1 MTPKDKHT
9 EVAWQAKQ
17 REVKTGSVEKTVH
30 SATSA
35 IYTASEIRSVMSH
48 SETQEITG
56 NHITREQQLQNM
68 RLATQKYLQPEN
80 QVNTQSILP
89 ENTGH
94 TEQAAVQPEILWY
107 KNESNYVPEQPVYN
121 GSSEK
126 YEAKAAQ
133 FHAPVSE
140 TYKIPEKPDRQVA
153 REQQLK
159 SIRLATQKYVQTEA
173 GRSHAE
179 EKQQT
184 THFILKSTGS
194 EREDNIEAASENRIQ
209 ENHGK
214 KYAAAKMRA
223 SIPNTEQL
231 EMSENNDI
239 KEEKRQ
245 SMRLAMWKY
254 LRRQDTENTQGIGIE
269 EKRNGNPLSGKPTL
283 FQQEEEESN
292 TDEREK
298 KKDFSRKYTIDRIQS
313 STVQDSKGEELSSNQ
328 SKTFRQHHQILNT
341 ASMLHGMTAANVEKE
356 VEDDE
361 PDSQNDLKKSKSL
374 IYLAKLKKNRKK
386 EKITSKNTSE
396 DSEIS
401 EESSTEEEKETL
413 GEDEEKTSNQK
424 KEIKNKEHTEKT
436 SEKNPAEDKDRQ
448 EIKPSQAA
456 EEWNKEMDHAEEEDS
471 EDDSGSKKR
480 KAKKKNRKE
489 SDTEKSGKNEKDSN
503 DRKRKKDEKSSR
515 KEGKIRASLKWFR
528 RTKNFHTTVQS
539 LRLSGNEEEIKKRAD
554 YQQRMLLRHGV
565 INTAKIS
572 ASIIKIIASNVLLL
586 LPIIS
591 LFLLLS
597 LLFLGVKAERQSAS
611 SAYDGAC
618 YLAAKYESG
627 GNPDQVGGDGGN
639 ACGEF
644 QFDNRYELGP
654 FVRWCYEKDPTTYGP
669 FEPYLGMTTELK
681 NNAGFYGAWHSIC
694 IEHKIAFEAVQCE
707 YVYTQTLQPLL
718 TSLTEYYGFDFT
730 NASDALKG
738 CVLSFGNRDG
748 KYVVSL
754 KRYFDGTTSASTDR
768 EIIERAYDAMIAR
781 RPNVSRW
788 SYEKADC
795 LAQLDGTL
803 DIYAP
808 SENGAGGIDWS
819 WKKSIGAG
827 ESGNAAVQA
836 ALNAVGSGYSQ
847 SRRDDPGWYDCSSLV
862 YRSYAA
868 AGITYLNGM
877 DAASEAE
884 CLVNKGMTVS
894 YGELQ
899 PGDLIFYSYSANGK
913 YRNISHVAI
922 YLGNGEM
929 VHAADESRGVC
940 KQAMSQSNLSPQ
952 LYCRP
957 Q

>member
-94 TEQAAVQPEILWY
+94 T
-107 KNESNYVPEQPVYN
+107 EQPVYN

-298 KKDFSRKYTIDRIQS
+298 KKDFSRKYTIGRIQS

-328 SKTFRQHHQILNT
+328 SKTFRQQHQSLNT

-361 PDSQNDLKKSKSL
+361 PDSQNDLKKSKTL
-374 IYLAKLKKNRKK
+374 IYLTKLKKNRKK
-386 EKITSKNTSE
+386 EKITSNYK
-396 DSEIS
+396 
-401 EESSTEEEKETL
+401 
-413 GEDEEKTSNQK
+413 
-424 KEIKNKEHTEKT
+424 
-436 SEKNPAEDKDRQ
+436 
-448 EIKPSQAA
+448 
-456 EEWNKEMDHAEEEDS
+456 
-471 EDDSGSKKR
+471 
-480 KAKKKNRKE
+480 
-489 SDTEKSGKNEKDSN
+489 
-503 DRKRKKDEKSSR
+503 
-515 KEGKIRASLKWFR
+515 
-528 RTKNFHTTVQS
+528 
-539 LRLSGNEEEIKKRAD
+539 
-554 YQQRMLLRHGV
+554 
-565 INTAKIS
+565 
-572 ASIIKIIASNVLLL
+572 
-586 LPIIS
+586 
-591 LFLLLS
+591 
-597 LLFLGVKAERQSAS
+597 
-611 SAYDGAC
+611 
-618 YLAAKYESG
+618 
-627 GNPDQVGGDGGN
+627 
-639 ACGEF
+639 
-644 QFDNRYELGP
+644 
-654 FVRWCYEKDPTTYGP
+654 
-669 FEPYLGMTTELK
+669 
-681 NNAGFYGAWHSIC
+681 
-694 IEHKIAFEAVQCE
+694 
-707 YVYTQTLQPLL
+707 
-718 TSLTEYYGFDFT
+718 
-730 NASDALKG
+730 
-738 CVLSFGNRDG
+738 
-748 KYVVSL
+748 
-754 KRYFDGTTSASTDR
+754 
-768 EIIERAYDAMIAR
+768 
-781 RPNVSRW
+781 
-788 SYEKADC
+788 
-795 LAQLDGTL
+795 
-803 DIYAP
+803 
-808 SENGAGGIDWS
+808 
-819 WKKSIGAG
+819 
-827 ESGNAAVQA
+827 
-836 ALNAVGSGYSQ
+836 
-847 SRRDDPGWYDCSSLV
+847 
-862 YRSYAA
+862 
-868 AGITYLNGM
+868 
-877 DAASEAE
+877 
-884 CLVNKGMTVS
+884 
-894 YGELQ
+894 
-899 PGDLIFYSYSANGK
+899 
-913 YRNISHVAI
+913 
-922 YLGNGEM
+922 
-929 VHAADESRGVC
+929 
-940 KQAMSQSNLSPQ
+940 
-952 LYCRP
+952 
-957 Q
+957 

>member
-231 EMSENNDI
+231 KMSENNDI

-328 SKTFRQHHQILNT
+328 SKTFRQQHQSLNT

-361 PDSQNDLKKSKSL
+361 PDSQNDLKKSKTL

-528 RTKNFHTTVQS
+528 RKKNFHTTVQS

-572 ASIIKIIASNVLLL
+572 AGIIKIIASNVLLL

-694 IEHKIAFEAVQCE
+694 IEHKIAF
-707 YVYTQTLQPLL
+707 
-718 TSLTEYYGFDFT
+718 
-730 NASDALKG
+730 
-738 CVLSFGNRDG
+738 
-748 KYVVSL
+748 
-754 KRYFDGTTSASTDR
+754 
-768 EIIERAYDAMIAR
+768 
-781 RPNVSRW
+781 
-788 SYEKADC
+788 
-795 LAQLDGTL
+795 
-803 DIYAP
+803 
-808 SENGAGGIDWS
+808 
-819 WKKSIGAG
+819 
-827 ESGNAAVQA
+827 
-836 ALNAVGSGYSQ
+836 
-847 SRRDDPGWYDCSSLV
+847 
-862 YRSYAA
+862 
-868 AGITYLNGM
+868 
-877 DAASEAE
+877 
-884 CLVNKGMTVS
+884 
-894 YGELQ
+894 
-899 PGDLIFYSYSANGK
+899 
-913 YRNISHVAI
+913 
-922 YLGNGEM
+922 
-929 VHAADESRGVC
+929 
-940 KQAMSQSNLSPQ
+940 
-952 LYCRP
+952 
-957 Q
+957 

>member
-68 RLATQKYLQPEN
+68 RLATQKYLQ
-80 QVNTQSILP
+80 P

-328 SKTFRQHHQILNT
+328 SKTFRQQHQSLNT

-361 PDSQNDLKKSKSL
+361 PDSQNDLKKSKTL
-374 IYLAKLKKNRKK
+374 IYLAKLKKN
-386 EKITSKNTSE
+386 
-396 DSEIS
+396 
-401 EESSTEEEKETL
+401 L
-413 GEDEEKTSNQK
+413 
-424 KEIKNKEHTEKT
+424 
-436 SEKNPAEDKDRQ
+436 
-448 EIKPSQAA
+448 
-456 EEWNKEMDHAEEEDS
+456 
-471 EDDSGSKKR
+471 
-480 KAKKKNRKE
+480 
-489 SDTEKSGKNEKDSN
+489 
-503 DRKRKKDEKSSR
+503 
-515 KEGKIRASLKWFR
+515 
-528 RTKNFHTTVQS
+528 
-539 LRLSGNEEEIKKRAD
+539 
-554 YQQRMLLRHGV
+554 
-565 INTAKIS
+565 
-572 ASIIKIIASNVLLL
+572 
-586 LPIIS
+586 
-591 LFLLLS
+591 
-597 LLFLGVKAERQSAS
+597 
-611 SAYDGAC
+611 
-618 YLAAKYESG
+618 
-627 GNPDQVGGDGGN
+627 
-639 ACGEF
+639 
-644 QFDNRYELGP
+644 
-654 FVRWCYEKDPTTYGP
+654 
-669 FEPYLGMTTELK
+669 
-681 NNAGFYGAWHSIC
+681 
-694 IEHKIAFEAVQCE
+694 
-707 YVYTQTLQPLL
+707 
-718 TSLTEYYGFDFT
+718 
-730 NASDALKG
+730 
-738 CVLSFGNRDG
+738 
-748 KYVVSL
+748 
-754 KRYFDGTTSASTDR
+754 
-768 EIIERAYDAMIAR
+768 
-781 RPNVSRW
+781 
-788 SYEKADC
+788 
-795 LAQLDGTL
+795 
-803 DIYAP
+803 
-808 SENGAGGIDWS
+808 
-819 WKKSIGAG
+819 
-827 ESGNAAVQA
+827 
-836 ALNAVGSGYSQ
+836 
-847 SRRDDPGWYDCSSLV
+847 
-862 YRSYAA
+862 
-868 AGITYLNGM
+868 
-877 DAASEAE
+877 
-884 CLVNKGMTVS
+884 
-894 YGELQ
+894 
-899 PGDLIFYSYSANGK
+899 
-913 YRNISHVAI
+913 
-922 YLGNGEM
+922 
-929 VHAADESRGVC
+929 
-940 KQAMSQSNLSPQ
+940 
-952 LYCRP
+952 
-957 Q
+957 

>member
-298 KKDFSRKYTIDRIQS
+298 KKDFSRKYTIGRIQS

-328 SKTFRQHHQILNT
+328 SKTFRQQHQSLNT

-361 PDSQNDLKKSKSL
+361 PDSQN
-374 IYLAKLKKNRKK
+374 
-386 EKITSKNTSE
+386 
-396 DSEIS
+396 
-401 EESSTEEEKETL
+401 
-413 GEDEEKTSNQK
+413 
-424 KEIKNKEHTEKT
+424 
-436 SEKNPAEDKDRQ
+436 
-448 EIKPSQAA
+448 
-456 EEWNKEMDHAEEEDS
+456 
-471 EDDSGSKKR
+471 
-480 KAKKKNRKE
+480 
-489 SDTEKSGKNEKDSN
+489 
-503 DRKRKKDEKSSR
+503 
-515 KEGKIRASLKWFR
+515 
-528 RTKNFHTTVQS
+528 
-539 LRLSGNEEEIKKRAD
+539 
-554 YQQRMLLRHGV
+554 
-565 INTAKIS
+565 
-572 ASIIKIIASNVLLL
+572 
-586 LPIIS
+586 
-591 LFLLLS
+591 
-597 LLFLGVKAERQSAS
+597 
-611 SAYDGAC
+611 
-618 YLAAKYESG
+618 
-627 GNPDQVGGDGGN
+627 
-639 ACGEF
+639 
-644 QFDNRYELGP
+644 
-654 FVRWCYEKDPTTYGP
+654 
-669 FEPYLGMTTELK
+669 
-681 NNAGFYGAWHSIC
+681 
-694 IEHKIAFEAVQCE
+694 
-707 YVYTQTLQPLL
+707 
-718 TSLTEYYGFDFT
+718 
-730 NASDALKG
+730 
-738 CVLSFGNRDG
+738 
-748 KYVVSL
+748 
-754 KRYFDGTTSASTDR
+754 
-768 EIIERAYDAMIAR
+768 
-781 RPNVSRW
+781 
-788 SYEKADC
+788 
-795 LAQLDGTL
+795 
-803 DIYAP
+803 
-808 SENGAGGIDWS
+808 
-819 WKKSIGAG
+819 
-827 ESGNAAVQA
+827 
-836 ALNAVGSGYSQ
+836 
-847 SRRDDPGWYDCSSLV
+847 
-862 YRSYAA
+862 
-868 AGITYLNGM
+868 
-877 DAASEAE
+877 
-884 CLVNKGMTVS
+884 
-894 YGELQ
+894 
-899 PGDLIFYSYSANGK
+899 
-913 YRNISHVAI
+913 
-922 YLGNGEM
+922 
-929 VHAADESRGVC
+929 
-940 KQAMSQSNLSPQ
+940 
-952 LYCRP
+952 
-957 Q
+957 

>member
-94 TEQAAVQPEILWY
+94 T
-107 KNESNYVPEQPVYN
+107 EQPVYN

-298 KKDFSRKYTIDRIQS
+298 KKDFSRKYTIGRIQS

-328 SKTFRQHHQILNT
+328 SKTFRQQHQSLNT

-361 PDSQNDLKKSKSL
+361 PDSQNDLKKSKTL
-374 IYLAKLKKNRKK
+374 IYLTKLKKNRKK

-401 EESSTEEEKETL
+401 EESSTEEKKETL

-448 EIKPSQAA
+448 EIKPSQAV

-515 KEGKIRASLKWFR
+515 KEGKIRASLK
-528 RTKNFHTTVQS
+528 
-539 LRLSGNEEEIKKRAD
+539 
-554 YQQRMLLRHGV
+554 
-565 INTAKIS
+565 
-572 ASIIKIIASNVLLL
+572 
-586 LPIIS
+586 
-591 LFLLLS
+591 
-597 LLFLGVKAERQSAS
+597 
-611 SAYDGAC
+611 
-618 YLAAKYESG
+618 
-627 GNPDQVGGDGGN
+627 
-639 ACGEF
+639 
-644 QFDNRYELGP
+644 
-654 FVRWCYEKDPTTYGP
+654 
-669 FEPYLGMTTELK
+669 
-681 NNAGFYGAWHSIC
+681 
-694 IEHKIAFEAVQCE
+694 
-707 YVYTQTLQPLL
+707 
-718 TSLTEYYGFDFT
+718 
-730 NASDALKG
+730 
-738 CVLSFGNRDG
+738 
-748 KYVVSL
+748 
-754 KRYFDGTTSASTDR
+754 
-768 EIIERAYDAMIAR
+768 
-781 RPNVSRW
+781 
-788 SYEKADC
+788 
-795 LAQLDGTL
+795 
-803 DIYAP
+803 
-808 SENGAGGIDWS
+808 
-819 WKKSIGAG
+819 
-827 ESGNAAVQA
+827 
-836 ALNAVGSGYSQ
+836 
-847 SRRDDPGWYDCSSLV
+847 
-862 YRSYAA
+862 
-868 AGITYLNGM
+868 
-877 DAASEAE
+877 
-884 CLVNKGMTVS
+884 
-894 YGELQ
+894 
-899 PGDLIFYSYSANGK
+899 
-913 YRNISHVAI
+913 
-922 YLGNGEM
+922 
-929 VHAADESRGVC
+929 
-940 KQAMSQSNLSPQ
+940 
-952 LYCRP
+952 
-957 Q
+957 

>member
-94 TEQAAVQPEILWY
+94 T
-107 KNESNYVPEQPVYN
+107 EQPVYN

-298 KKDFSRKYTIDRIQS
+298 RKDFSRKYTIGRIQS

-328 SKTFRQHHQILNT
+328 SKTFRQQHQSLNT

-361 PDSQNDLKKSKSL
+361 PDSQNDLKKSKTL
-374 IYLAKLKKNRKK
+374 IYLTKLKKNRKK

-401 EESSTEEEKETL
+401 EESSTEEKKETL

-448 EIKPSQAA
+448 EIKPSQAV

-539 LRLSGNEEEIKKRAD
+539 LRLSGNEEEIKKG
-554 YQQRMLLRHGV
+554 LI
-565 INTAKIS
+565 INS
-572 ASIIKIIASNVLLL
+572 GCYFGME
-586 LPIIS
+586 S
-591 LFLLLS
+591 LI
-597 LLFLGVKAERQSAS
+597 RR
-611 SAYDGAC
+611 
-618 YLAAKYESG
+618 KY
-627 GNPDQVGGDGGN
+627 PQ
-639 ACGEF
+639 A
-644 QFDNRYELGP
+644 
-654 FVRWCYEKDPTTYGP
+654 
-669 FEPYLGMTTELK
+669 
-681 NNAGFYGAWHSIC
+681 
-694 IEHKIAFEAVQCE
+694 
-707 YVYTQTLQPLL
+707 
-718 TSLTEYYGFDFT
+718 
-730 NASDALKG
+730 
-738 CVLSFGNRDG
+738 
-748 KYVVSL
+748 SL
-754 KRYFDGTTSASTDR
+754 K
-768 EIIERAYDAMIAR
+768 
-781 RPNVSRW
+781 
-788 SYEKADC
+788 
-795 LAQLDGTL
+795 L
-803 DIYAP
+803 
-808 SENGAGGIDWS
+808 
-819 WKKSIGAG
+819 
-827 ESGNAAVQA
+827 
-836 ALNAVGSGYSQ
+836 
-847 SRRDDPGWYDCSSLV
+847 
-862 YRSYAA
+862 
-868 AGITYLNGM
+868 
-877 DAASEAE
+877 
-884 CLVNKGMTVS
+884 
-894 YGELQ
+894 
-899 PGDLIFYSYSANGK
+899 
-913 YRNISHVAI
+913 
-922 YLGNGEM
+922 
-929 VHAADESRGVC
+929 
-940 KQAMSQSNLSPQ
+940 
-952 LYCRP
+952 
-957 Q
+957 

>member
-159 SIRLATQKYVQTEA
+159 SIR
-173 GRSHAE
+173 
-179 EKQQT
+179 
-184 THFILKSTGS
+184 
-194 EREDNIEAASENRIQ
+194 
-209 ENHGK
+209 
-214 KYAAAKMRA
+214 
-223 SIPNTEQL
+223 
-231 EMSENNDI
+231 
-239 KEEKRQ
+239 
-245 SMRLAMWKY
+245 
-254 LRRQDTENTQGIGIE
+254 
-269 EKRNGNPLSGKPTL
+269 
-283 FQQEEEESN
+283 
-292 TDEREK
+292 
-298 KKDFSRKYTIDRIQS
+298 
-313 STVQDSKGEELSSNQ
+313 
-328 SKTFRQHHQILNT
+328 
-341 ASMLHGMTAANVEKE
+341 
-356 VEDDE
+356 
-361 PDSQNDLKKSKSL
+361 
-374 IYLAKLKKNRKK
+374 
-386 EKITSKNTSE
+386 
-396 DSEIS
+396 
-401 EESSTEEEKETL
+401 
-413 GEDEEKTSNQK
+413 
-424 KEIKNKEHTEKT
+424 
-436 SEKNPAEDKDRQ
+436 
-448 EIKPSQAA
+448 
-456 EEWNKEMDHAEEEDS
+456 
-471 EDDSGSKKR
+471 
-480 KAKKKNRKE
+480 
-489 SDTEKSGKNEKDSN
+489 
-503 DRKRKKDEKSSR
+503 
-515 KEGKIRASLKWFR
+515 
-528 RTKNFHTTVQS
+528 
-539 LRLSGNEEEIKKRAD
+539 
-554 YQQRMLLRHGV
+554 
-565 INTAKIS
+565 
-572 ASIIKIIASNVLLL
+572 
-586 LPIIS
+586 
-591 LFLLLS
+591 
-597 LLFLGVKAERQSAS
+597 
-611 SAYDGAC
+611 
-618 YLAAKYESG
+618 
-627 GNPDQVGGDGGN
+627 
-639 ACGEF
+639 
-644 QFDNRYELGP
+644 
-654 FVRWCYEKDPTTYGP
+654 
-669 FEPYLGMTTELK
+669 
-681 NNAGFYGAWHSIC
+681 
-694 IEHKIAFEAVQCE
+694 
-707 YVYTQTLQPLL
+707 LQPLL

-884 CLVNKGMTVS
+884 CLVNKGMTVG